1 MDFIC
6 GRSTLFGFF
15 VALSALVYSD
25 AQTATSSSLYL
36 PLGVQNSTIIPDG
49 LMSATSQVE
58 GSEAYRARLY
68 GDGAWQPA
76 GQGGS
81 EFLAVDLLYPR
92 YVFGIQTQ
100 GQGDGFVETYR
111 IIYQQ
116 DSGSAYVL
124 YSEDSASAKIFTGNS
139 DNETVVQQ
147 DFNSFIFARF
157 ILVNPQAFVGAPRLR
172 IELLGV
178 DVLPTTL
185 PATTPVLTTTSS
197 VTTALDTTSFP
208 DTTSS
213 PETTSV
219 VTATSPVT
227 MPVDTTTSPVT
238 TPLDTTTSPV
248 TTPLDTT
255 NFPDTTSSQETTAA
269 MIATFPVT
277 TPLDIATSPV
287 TMPLDTT
294 NSPLTTPL
302 DTTTFPVTTPFD
314 ATTSPVT
321 TPLDITT
328 SPVTTPLDTTNSLVT
343 TPVVT
348 TKRSTSPST
357 QDIPTSSSPTI
368 EQFTTTEEQSTSAD
382 VYSTEMVFQTTGAEI
397 GTSPAMY
404 QPTELQDTTVTSG
417 ETTPEI
423 TEGIV
428 QGDVYCNSTT
438 MWVIFLLD
446 VLDGYDVS
454 GMRLRDPSCTADVN
468 GTHVTFI
475 SALGHCGTTALE
487 NGTSNKII
495 YTNEVVAP
503 LEQSTTD
510 GAADD
515 VIARPEEDRWT
526 ISCRYVRDDTIAA
539 DALFPVP
546 APSVVILYGDGTFTF
561 SMNLYSSDG
570 FVQPY
575 TQADFPVEVT
585 INDNVYF
592 GVSVEAAV
600 SGLVL
605 FVENCKATPS
615 SNPEDSTQYYFI
627 QDGCQTD
634 DTLQVFSTD
643 SPTSVNYGIS
653 TFQFANE
660 SQSYVYLHCDV
671 MVCLEDNPGSRCDQ
685 GCTSSRRRRRAADNS
700 LEERVTLVQGP
711 IVLVVEE
718 TLTVCDGTCDDHAS
732 CSPLTQDCVCDPG
745 WVGDGVYCQDFDEC
759 TIVSCGDNRRCV
771 NTPGSHVCECV
782 PGFLDVDGV
791 CEATRAY
798 TSTSRIMARSFSS
811 ALSDS
816 KSQEY
821 VNLIEEVVVVLE
833 PLYSQTSLAGDF
845 LGITVLGFRQ
855 GSVLADHVIYIRASA
870 DVSLTTVAEE
880 VRVLVEK
887 ANGTALQID
896 VNEIS
901 IMDFDE
907 CWEPESTDCSLQ
919 AACLNTVGSFTCRC
933 TLGYQDK
940 SPDQDIRPGRVCE
953 WQGVSDGWIPATA
966 GAAGAAALVL
976 VVITTI
982 MCLRR
987 RMSNKR
993 RKDVEFVEH
1002 DNFGFV
1008 QPPAGAPKS
1017 STYRDCDTYF

>member
-6 GRSTLFGFF
+6 GRSSLFGFF

-25 AQTATSSSLYL
+25 AQTDTSSGLYL

-58 GSEAYRARLY
+58 GSEPYRARLY

-197 VTTALDTTSFP
+197 VTTALDTISFPDTTSSPETTSVVTATSPVTTALDTTSFP

-227 MPVDTTTSPVT
+227 TALDTTSFPDTTSSPETTSVVTAASPVTTALDTTSFPDTTSSPETTSVVTATSPVTTGLDTTSFPDTTSSPETTSVVTATSPVT
-238 TPLDTTTSPV
+238 TPLDTTTSP
-248 TTPLDTT
+248 
-255 NFPDTTSSQETTAA
+255 
-269 MIATFPVT
+269 
-277 TPLDIATSPV
+277 
-287 TMPLDTT
+287 
-294 NSPLTTPL
+294 
-302 DTTTFPVTTPFD
+302 
-314 ATTSPVT
+314 
-321 TPLDITT
+321 
-328 SPVTTPLDTTNSLVT
+328 
-343 TPVVT
+343 
-348 TKRSTSPST
+348 
-357 QDIPTSSSPTI
+357 
-368 EQFTTTEEQSTSAD
+368 EEQSTSVD
-382 VYSTEMVFQTTGAEI
+382 VYSTEMVFQTTGAET

-404 QPTELQDTTVTSG
+404 QPTELQETTVTSG

-468 GTHVTFI
+468 VTHVTFI

-503 LEQSTTD
+503 VEQSTTD

-615 SNPEDSTQYYFI
+615 SNSEDSTQYYFI
-627 QDGCQTD
+627 QDGCQMD

-660 SQSYVYLHCDV
+660 SQPYVYLHCDV

-791 CEATRAY
+791 CEATSAY
-798 TSTSRIMARSFSS
+798 TSTSRMMARSFSS
-811 ALSDS
+811 VLSDS

-821 VNLIEEVVVVLE
+821 ADLIEEVVGVLE

-870 DVSLTTVAEE
+870 DVSLATVAEE

-907 CWEPESTDCSLQ
+907 CSEPESTDCSLQ

-987 RMSNKR
+987 KKSNKL

-1002 DNFGFV
+1002 DNFAFV
-1008 QPPAGAPKS
+1008 QPTGAPKS
-1017 STYRDCDTYF
+1017 STYRDCDTFF